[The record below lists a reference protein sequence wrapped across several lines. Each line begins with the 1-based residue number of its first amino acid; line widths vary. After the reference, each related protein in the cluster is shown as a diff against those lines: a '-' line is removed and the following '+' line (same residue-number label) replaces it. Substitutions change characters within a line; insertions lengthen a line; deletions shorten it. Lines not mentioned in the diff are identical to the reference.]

1 MMYVVVADA
10 RSLYCRA
17 TVAYVAPPKT
27 ISCVETS
34 NIKKGS
40 LETSEGRKQLQDL
53 YYVGMYVQAEHLY
66 CVRRVTA
73 CLWLRARLTS
83 CAYCPTVLSPSVSRL
98 PYYYVEKRSV
108 L

>member
-1 MMYVVVADA
+1 MLYNTHSITNSNSKRRQVVSCSISSFVIMMYVVVADA

-53 YYVGMYVQAEHLY
+53 YYVGMYVQAEL
-66 CVRRVTA
+66 
-73 CLWLRARLTS
+73 
-83 CAYCPTVLSPSVSRL
+83 
-98 PYYYVEKRSV
+98 
-108 L
+108 